1 MQNIEIFYNEIRRN
15 KKVQE
20 MKLIQKK
27 IKEIEKKRKEMLAE
41 LEYLQYL

>member
-20 MKLIQKK
+20 MTLIQKK

-41 LEYLQYL
+41 LEKLQYL